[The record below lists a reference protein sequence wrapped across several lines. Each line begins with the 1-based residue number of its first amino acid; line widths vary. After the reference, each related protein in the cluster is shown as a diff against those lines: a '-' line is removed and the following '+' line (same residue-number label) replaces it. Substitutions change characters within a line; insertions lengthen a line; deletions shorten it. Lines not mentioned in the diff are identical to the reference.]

1 VRSGSEE
8 IRQSNC
14 NAYINSY
21 ADLYASSQLALLTNT
36 YTSVYSCVLF
46 ILASVV
52 TPAMNMEVDPTPIPL
67 PEDNPQQPQQRDIKL
82 LPFWTTRPRAWFT
95 FVESWFRLRGIEE
108 DQSRFDHVL
117 SALPAEM
124 ISQVIDI
131 VDTMPAE
138 GLYEHFK
145 NQLLEVQQLLD
156 YEKFDV
162 LIKMEPMGGQKPSQ
176 LLHAMLEFCPVGME
190 KHLSFHYLYMQR
202 LPQVLRTQL
211 GEVQAGDLR
220 GLAARADRLWSV
232 QAPSGGVAA
241 VMDEQDGVAAVA
253 AVKPAARGRGRG
265 GGRGGQQATVA
276 KAAAKTAA
284 SGGAGAAGTPAADP
298 TPSDLARMSSGLC
311 FFHWAFADKAS
322 KCVPPCMWGN

>member
-1 VRSGSEE
+1 MRIIHTRNSG
-8 IRQSNC
+8 
-14 NAYINSY
+14 
-21 ADLYASSQLALLTNT
+21 DPTT
-36 YTSVYSCVLF
+36 
-46 ILASVV
+46 
-52 TPAMNMEVDPTPIPL
+52 NMEVDPSQIPL
-67 PEDNPQQPQQRDIKL
+67 PEDNPPQPHQRDIKL
-82 LPFWTTRPRAWFT
+82 PPFWTTRPRAWFT
-95 FVESWFRLRGIEE
+95 FVESRFRLRGIED

-131 VDTMPAE
+131 VDTMPAA

-145 NQLLEVQQLLD
+145 NQLLEVHQLSD

-162 LIKMEPMGGQKPSQ
+162 LIKMEPMGGRKPSQ

-202 LPQVLRTQL
+202 LPQALRTQL
-211 GEVQAGDLR
+211 GEVQPGDPR

-232 QAPSGGVAA
+232 HAPSGGVAA
-241 VMDEQDGVAAVA
+241 VTDEQDGAAAVA
-253 AVKPAARGRGRG
+253 AVKPAARGRGGKFRGRG
-265 GGRGGQQATVA
+265 GGRGGQQSSAA
-276 KAAAKTAA
+276 KAAP
-284 SGGAGAAGTPAADP
+284 SGGNGAAGTPAADP

-322 KCVPPCMWGN
+322 KCVPPCTWGN